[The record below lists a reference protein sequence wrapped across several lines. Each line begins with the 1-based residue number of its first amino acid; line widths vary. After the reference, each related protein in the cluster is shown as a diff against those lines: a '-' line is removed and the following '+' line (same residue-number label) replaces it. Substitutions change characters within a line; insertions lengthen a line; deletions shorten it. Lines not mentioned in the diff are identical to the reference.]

1 MNKKKTPVYMV
12 GGLCVALVVVM
23 IIMTAIIASGSFH
36 LRKTRIVI
44 KTGSDEKEYDGKPLT
59 CDEWI
64 LSKGKISPEHTLEV
78 DVRGEQTKAGVSDN
92 VADVVIYD
100 KGGMDVSDQYEI
112 VVDAGKLEVTKKKI
126 TVQSYSSSKVYDG
139 TEFSYKQAKLVKGRI
154 SRGHNLVT
162 SDFAS
167 VSEPGIY
174 PNTFVASVFDE
185 EGNDISDRYEIT
197 YEYGELTIRYG
208 SILIVSGSSTKEY
221 DGTPLKDPSC
231 EVAEGKLQNGHKIIM
246 TATGTITTVGQC
258 ANIVSFSIVDEDG
271 TDVTNRYDIIVN
283 PGLLSVTP
291 RTLVIRTHDVRR
303 GLYSNPVTDDWELV
317 EGELA
322 PGDTLSIKTKQ
333 QYDRASEPGS
343 WENSTVRVSVESSG
357 TAGDL
362 SNCYRIIGQYGR
374 YEITE

>member
-44 KTGSDEKEYDGKPLT
+44 KTGSDEKEFDGKPLT
-59 CDEWI
+59 CDEWFI
-64 LSKGKISPEHTLEV
+64 SKGKLSPEHTIEV
-78 DVRGEQTKAGVSDN
+78 EVRGEQTRAGVSDN

-126 TVQSYSSSKVYDG
+126 TLESYSFSKVYDG
-139 TEFSYKQAKLVKGRI
+139 TEFSYRQAKLVKGRI
-154 SRGHNLVT
+154 TRGHRLET
-162 SDFAS
+162 SDFAT
-167 VSEPGIY
+167 VVEPGVY
-174 PNTFVASVFDE
+174 PNTFTASIFDE
-185 EGNDISDRYEIT
+185 EGNDITDRYDIT
-197 YEYGELTIRYG
+197 YQYGELTVRFG
-208 SILIVSGSSTKEY
+208 SIRVVSGSSTKEY

-231 EVAEGKLQNGHKIIM
+231 EVADGKLQDGHKIIM
-246 TATGTITTVGQC
+246 QSTGSITTVGQC
-258 ANIVSFSIVDEDG
+258 ANIVSVSIVDGDG
-271 TDVTNRYDIIVN
+271 TDVTDRYDIVVE

-303 GLYSNPVTDDWELV
+303 GLYSNPVTDDWEIV
-317 EGELA
+317 EGELVS
-322 PGDTLSIKTKQ
+322 GEKITVKTQQ
-333 QYDRASEPGS
+333 QYDSALEPGS
-343 WENSTVRVSVESSG
+343 WENTLVRINVDSSQ